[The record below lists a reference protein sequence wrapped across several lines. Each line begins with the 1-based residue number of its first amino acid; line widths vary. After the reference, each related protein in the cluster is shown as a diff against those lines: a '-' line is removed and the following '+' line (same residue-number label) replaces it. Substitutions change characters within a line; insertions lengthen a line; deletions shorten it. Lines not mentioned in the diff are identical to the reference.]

1 MFSDSSLVYEGVLS
15 SSSFTEEQQD
25 YIYHDEYYGMN
36 STRKLVMWVTAADG
50 DEKEKLEA

>member
-15 SSSFTEEQQD
+15 NSSFTEEQQD

-50 DEKEKLEA
+50 DEIEKHEA